1 MAIWVGLQPS
11 STPFMSNSSPKLVR
25 WLHLHHQGGML
36 MSKLLNLY
44 LHHDNVDYL
53 KLLGYMP
60 EIIKKPNLPWQ
71 TNISKMRPA
80 DSVLK
85 CWGLPVHPAALLSPD
100 LLAVVPVHAVP
111 GSVLANQRLDNTH
124 YLSEGRIFLRSLSL
138 SYKPVQCL
146 PTWIVHFV
154 IYVHLVPSKYSQENK
169 IS

>member
-1 MAIWVGLQPS
+1 
-11 STPFMSNSSPKLVR
+11 
-25 WLHLHHQGGML
+25 

-53 KLLGYMP
+53 KL
-60 EIIKKPNLPWQ
+60 IIIFIKKKPNLPWQ

-85 CWGLPVHPAALLSPD
+85 CRGLPVHPAALLSPD

-146 PTWIVHFV
+146 PT
-154 IYVHLVPSKYSQENK
+154 
-169 IS
+169 